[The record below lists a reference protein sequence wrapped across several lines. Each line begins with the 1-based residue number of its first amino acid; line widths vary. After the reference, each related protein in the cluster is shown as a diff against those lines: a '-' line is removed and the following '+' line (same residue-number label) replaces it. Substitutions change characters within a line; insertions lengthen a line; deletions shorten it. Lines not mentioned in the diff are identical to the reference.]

1 MRDWGVRDTPHA
13 FKENKPFVVL
23 LLAEANTQ
31 CEGVLKSFWPGAVS
45 KEPGLTAVPQQEQ
58 AKLVFKGNTVQ
69 HQNGVVTQIARVAYI
84 CLMSLQGKSQLSEIT

>member
-45 KEPGLTAVPQQEQ
+45 KEPGLTAVPSRNKQSWFS
-58 AKLVFKGNTVQ
+58 K
-69 HQNGVVTQIARVAYI
+69 VTLCSIRMG
-84 CLMSLQGKSQLSEIT
+84 L